1 MIKNVLESI
10 AGVEVFPVISLLLF
24 VIVFTVMFVWAMR
37 RDTEYLTEM
46 AELPLRENE
55 TDECRS

>member
-1 MIKNVLESI
+1 MIRNVLESI

-37 RDTEYLTEM
+37 RDKEYLSEM
-46 AELPLRENE
+46 AELPLREQE
-55 TDECRS
+55 SDGHR